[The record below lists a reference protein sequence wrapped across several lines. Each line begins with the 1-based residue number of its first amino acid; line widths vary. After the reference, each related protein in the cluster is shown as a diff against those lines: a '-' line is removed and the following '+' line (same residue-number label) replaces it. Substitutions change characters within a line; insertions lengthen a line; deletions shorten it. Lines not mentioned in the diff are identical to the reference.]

1 MKKLTWNQVW
11 CMYDHAIAWIEKKD
25 VDYDEEPDY
34 LDMVGATTNS
44 EGARVY
50 SK

>member
-1 MKKLTWNQVW
+1 
-11 CMYDHAIAWIEKKD
+11 MYDHAIAWIEQKD

-34 LDMVGATTNS
+34 LDMAGVKINDAG
-44 EGARVY
+44 ERVY